1 MIAMNVETKGSG
13 QFPSSVVVAS
23 ARRQSGQVMPMTA
36 VLIVAVLL
44 ALWTMFDSG
53 QVMTEKI
60 KLQNTADNVAY
71 SSSALVARD
80 LNFSAYTTRAMV
92 ANQVAIGQ
100 MVGVSSWATMME
112 RLGQSLGVFGKV
124 AGFVPVVGTAIT
136 AITQAIQNAT
146 SFLSTAVDTVTK
158 TVIPFNDAV
167 NLALSKSQF
176 LHRSATIAALPNFT
190 KSVMAAN
197 DPEAELLTDGLGETA
212 QAVVEWADDIGRYAG
227 NDARVIDAF
236 SSDEDIAA
244 TARVN
249 EFANVT
255 NASRDVFSSERSYE
269 MGFPLSGDIFLGS
282 WETRKR
288 GGSDFKATP
297 KVDGSY
303 DWDWSAMD
311 TVSLDVRFEIGSGI
325 FSTCVLCF
333 DVPLGWGGAHALEKS
348 GSYYDYESGDDWGG
362 AWDNDNA
369 AELAAGLNSHDNL
382 SNTNG
387 IPEFY
392 AFRDESRSH
401 MSGPSMVLLFRK
413 SVDAISLTEDLGATG
428 DNPLN
433 TGTAGGWLAAAAKG
447 QPYYARPTDVQQFAR
462 RDGNVEYGNLYNPF
476 WQPRL
481 GKLSD
486 AEKSAVAAISG
497 VF

>member
-1 MIAMNVETKGSG
+1 MDIDAKDSG
-13 QFPSSVVVAS
+13 QLPISAAVAS

-36 VLIVAVLL
+36 VLMVAVLL
-44 ALWTMFDSG
+44 ALWTMYDSG

-100 MVGVSSWATMME
+100 MVGLSSWAAMME

-124 AGFVPVVGTAIT
+124 AGFVPGVGPMIT
-136 AITQAIQNAT
+136 AVTQAIQNAT
-146 SFLSTAVDTVTK
+146 SFLSTVVDSVTQA
-158 TVIPFNDAV
+158 TIPFNNAV
-167 NLALSKSQF
+167 NQALSISQ
-176 LHRSATIAALPNFT
+176 LAHHQTTIVALSSFT
-190 KSVMAAN
+190 ESVMAAN
-197 DPEAELLTDGLGETA
+197 DPDVEQVTDGLGATA
-212 QAVVEWADDIGRYAG
+212 QAVAQWAGDVGRYAG
-227 NDARVIDAF
+227 NDARFTDEF

-249 EFANVT
+249 EFATVT
-255 NASRDVFSSERSYE
+255 NASRDVFSSARSYE
-269 MGFPLSGDIFLGS
+269 MGFPLSGDIGLGS

-303 DWDWSAMD
+303 DWDWTAMD
-311 TVSLDVRFEIGSGI
+311 TVSLEVEFKLPWPVG
-325 FSTCVLCF
+325 CVLCF
-333 DVPLGWGGAHALEKS
+333 EVPLGWGAGHALEAS
-348 GSYYDYESGDDWGG
+348 GSYYDYDSGGGWGD

-369 AELAAGLNSHDNL
+369 ATLAKGINGNKNL
-382 SNTNG
+382 GNTSG
-387 IPEFY
+387 IPDFY

-413 SVDAISLTEDLGATG
+413 NVDAISLTEDLGATG

-447 QPYYARPTDVQQFAR
+447 QPYYARPTDVLQFAR